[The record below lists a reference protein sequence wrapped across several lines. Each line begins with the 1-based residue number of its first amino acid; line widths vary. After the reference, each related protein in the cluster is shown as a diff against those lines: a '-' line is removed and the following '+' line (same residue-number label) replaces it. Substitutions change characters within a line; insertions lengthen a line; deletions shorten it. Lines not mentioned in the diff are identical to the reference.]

1 MPGAHSVSIGV
12 WVGVGSRD
20 EPAEIAGVSHFLEH
34 LLFKGTTTRAGR
46 EIAEMIDS
54 HGGEMNAFT
63 TKENTTFYVRVPAAV
78 WRESLALLA
87 DVVTSP
93 ALRSDD
99 VESERNVIVEEMLA
113 DMDSPED
120 RVSTLFAENLFM
132 NHELGREIAGSL
144 ETVAAITPEAVRAF
158 FADWYCGA
166 NMVVAV
172 AGRVDADE
180 VTTAVASLFSDVPT
194 GARPMRTSPIHA
206 PKPLAI
212 FKKKTEQAHILL
224 GTPGL
229 AWSDTDRAALA
240 LVDHILGGGMS
251 SRLFQ
256 TIREE
261 RGLVYTVFSDWVSY
275 SDAGSFSVYAGTA
288 PSQAREVVDLIHAE
302 LDKVVAEGVTDGEL
316 QRAKSGFAGSMLLGL
331 EESGSRMSRIGR
343 SEMIFGRVPALG
355 EFLNRIETVTLDEL
369 QHVAKRVFGV
379 DRTLSV
385 VGPFTRKTFG

>member
-1 MPGAHSVSIGV
+1 
-12 WVGVGSRD
+12 
-20 EPAEIAGVSHFLEH
+20 
-34 LLFKGTTTRAGR
+34 
-46 EIAEMIDS
+46 
-54 HGGEMNAFT
+54 
-63 TKENTTFYVRVPAAV
+63 
-78 WRESLALLA
+78 
-87 DVVTSP
+87 
-93 ALRSDD
+93 
-99 VESERNVIVEEMLA
+99 
-113 DMDSPED
+113 
-120 RVSTLFAENLFM
+120 
-132 NHELGREIAGSL
+132 
-144 ETVAAITPEAVRAF
+144 
-158 FADWYCGA
+158 
-166 NMVVAV
+166 
-172 AGRVDADE
+172 
-180 VTTAVASLFSDVPT
+180 
-194 GARPMRTSPIHA
+194 
-206 PKPLAI
+206 
-212 FKKKTEQAHILL
+212 
-224 GTPGL
+224 
-229 AWSDTDRAALA
+229 
-240 LVDHILGGGMS
+240 MS

-385 VGPFTRKTFG
+385 VGPFTRKAFG